1 MILLQSCKQWVKLK
15 KKKTLW
21 TQNNSDLKV
30 NKKKTTTLNELMGKP
45 NIYSEIYIC
54 WFFDLYLFL
63 EFGYLD
69 EMYVILNVWSFFNVH
84 CYFWCENKIRNYIYQ
99 KSASEFLWEYNYAYL
114 RKKNH
119 FNLARQEILRYSL
132 LFKLYGLF

>member
-1 MILLQSCKQWVKLK
+1 M
-15 KKKTLW
+15 
-21 TQNNSDLKV
+21 
-30 NKKKTTTLNELMGKP
+30 EKP
-45 NIYSEIYIC
+45 NIYSEMYIC

-114 RKKNH
+114 LKKKNH

>member
-1 MILLQSCKQWVKLK
+1 MILLQCCKQWVKLK
-15 KKKTLW
+15 KKDSMNSERFWFKSK
-21 TQNNSDLKV
+21 QKEDNNIESM
-30 NKKKTTTLNELMGKP
+30 EKP
-45 NIYSEIYIC
+45 NIYKEIFC

-114 RKKNH
+114 RKKITSIWPDRKYWDILCYSN
-119 FNLARQEILRYSL
+119 FMAYSNL
-132 LFKLYGLF
+132 